1 MYSANTHIDE
11 RNHEQDGVLD
21 RQLSWVQKTLERTK
35 GDRWI
40 WLIIIMLSMIS
51 IMAVYSATGAIA
63 YKKGVA
69 VEKYLL
75 FKHIIFVLMGIGM
88 IYIAHLLDYKYYAG
102 ISKILMII
110 TLPLLLYTLAFGSQI
125 NGASRWVQVPVIGL
139 TFQTSDLAKL
149 ALITFLARMLTKKQE
164 NIKDV
169 KNAFIPIMGS
179 VCVVFVLIAL
189 ANLSTALMLFG
200 VSILLLIIGRI
211 SIKQIAFVCAGG
223 VVLLMFVVFLG
234 PRRETYK
241 SRINTFM
248 HPELQSSDKTFQ
260 SDHSKIALATGG
272 LFGKGPGNSTERNF
286 LPHPYSDFIF
296 AIIIEEY
303 GTVGGLGIVVLYLVL
318 LYRCVR
324 IVVRSPKA
332 FGALLAA
339 GLSFSLTI
347 QAFANMAVAVGLG
360 PVTGVPLPLVSMGGT
375 SMIFTSIAF
384 GIILSVSRDV
394 EEHSTKKEEKVIVGT
409 IPAMG

>member
-1 MYSANTHIDE
+1 MLVSA
-11 RNHEQDGVLD
+11 L
-21 RQLSWVQKTLERTK
+21 LEKTK

-40 WLIIIMLSMIS
+40 WLIIILLSLIS
-51 IMAVYSATGAIA
+51 ILAVYSATGTLA
-63 YKKGVA
+63 YKQGKA
-69 VEKYLL
+69 VEKILL
-75 FKHIIFVLMGIGM
+75 TKHIIFVVMGIAM
-88 IYIAHLLDYKYYAG
+88 IYISHLLDYKYYAG
-102 ISKILMII
+102 ISKVLMLI
-110 TLPLLLYTLAFGSQI
+110 TLPLLVYTLIFGTSL
-125 NGASRWVQVPVIGL
+125 NDASRWVKIPFIGL

-169 KNAFIPIMGS
+169 KKAFLPIMGS
-179 VCVVFVLIAL
+179 VCVVFILIAL

-211 SIKQIAFVCAGG
+211 SIKQIGMVCAGG
-223 VVLLMFVVFLG
+223 LVLLMFVIFLG

-241 SRINTFM
+241 SRIQSFM
-248 HPELQSSDKTFQ
+248 HPELQHSDKTYQ
-260 SDHSKIALATGG
+260 ADHAKMALAKGG
-272 LFGKGPGNSTERNF
+272 VFGAGPGKSIERNF

-296 AIIIEEY
+296 AIIVEEY
-303 GTVGGLGIVVLYLVL
+303 GFIGGLVIIILYLVL

-324 IVVRSPKA
+324 IVTQSPKA

-394 EEHSTKKEEKVIVGT
+394 EENNKKVVVGE
-409 IPAMG
+409 IPAMA

>member
-1 MYSANTHIDE
+1 MLHALLN
-11 RNHEQDGVLD
+11 
-21 RQLSWVQKTLERTK
+21 KTK

-40 WLIIIMLSMIS
+40 WLIIILLSLIS
-51 IMAVYSATGAIA
+51 VMAVYSATGTLA
-63 YKKGVA
+63 YKKGEA
-69 VEKYLL
+69 VEKLL
-75 FKHIIFVLMGIGM
+75 LTKHLIFVLLGIGM
-88 IYIAHLLDYKYYAG
+88 IYIAHLLDYRYYAG

-110 TLPLLLYTLAFGSQI
+110 TIPLLIYTLIFGT
-125 NGASRWVQVPVIGL
+125 NLNDASRWVKIPVIGL

-164 NIKDV
+164 NIKDL
-169 KNAFIPIMGS
+169 KESFIPIMAS
-179 VCVVFVLIAL
+179 VCTVFVLIAL
-189 ANLSTALMLFG
+189 ANMSTALMLFG

-211 SIKQIAFVCAGG
+211 SIKQISIVCAGG
-223 VVLLMFVVFLG
+223 LVLLLIVGFLG

-241 SRINTFM
+241 SRIKTFM
-248 HPELQSSDKTFQ
+248 HPELVHSDKTFQ
-260 SDHSKIALATGG
+260 ADQAKIALATGG
-272 LFGKGPGNSTERNF
+272 VFGKGPGNSTQRNF

-296 AIIIEEY
+296 AIIIEEW
-303 GTVGGLGIVVLYLVL
+303 GTVGGIVIMTLYLVL
-318 LYRCVR
+318 LYRCIK
-324 IVVRSPKA
+324 IVTRAPKA

-375 SMIFTSIAF
+375 SMIFTSVAF

-394 EEHSTKKEEKVIVGT
+394 EENVLGKEAPEKEKSKTNKVIVGE

>member
-1 MYSANTHIDE
+1 MFNINAI
-11 RNHEQDGVLD
+11 
-21 RQLSWVQKTLERTK
+21 LERTK

-40 WLIIIMLSMIS
+40 WLIIIMLSLIS
-51 IMAVYSATGAIA
+51 IMAVYSATGTIA
-63 YKKGVA
+63 NKKGIS
-69 VEKYLL
+69 VERYLL
-75 FKHIIFVLMGIGM
+75 FKHVIFVFLGIGM
-88 IYIAHLLDYKYYAG
+88 IYISHLLDYKYYAG

-110 TLPLLLYTLAFGSQI
+110 TLPLLLYTLVFGGQI
-125 NGASRWVQVPVIGL
+125 NGAARWVQVPVIGL

-169 KNAFIPIMGS
+169 KNAFVPIMGS
-179 VCVVFVLIAL
+179 VCVVFILIAL

-211 SIKQIAFVCAGG
+211 SIKQILVVCAGG
-223 VVLLMFVVFLG
+223 VVLLMFVIFLG

-241 SRINTFM
+241 SRINAFM
-248 HPELQSSDKTFQ
+248 HPELQHSDKTYQ

-303 GTVGGLGIVVLYLVL
+303 GTVGGLAIVVLYLVL

-324 IVVRSPKA
+324 IVTRSPKA

-394 EEHSTKKEEKVIVGT
+394 EEHSSNKQEKVIIGE
-409 IPAMG
+409 IPAMA

>member
-1 MYSANTHIDE
+1 MIAIN
-11 RNHEQDGVLD
+11 RLLD
-21 RQLSWVQKTLERTK
+21 KTK

-40 WLIIIMLSMIS
+40 WLIIILLSMIS
-51 IMAVYSATGAIA
+51 ILTVYSATGTYA
-63 YKKGVA
+63 YKTGKT
-69 VEKYLL
+69 VEKILL
-75 FKHIIFVLMGIGM
+75 TKHLIFVVMGIGM

-110 TLPLLLYTLAFGSQI
+110 TIPLLFYTAIFGANI
-125 NGASRWVQVPVIGL
+125 NDASRWVKIPVIGL
-139 TFQTSDLAKL
+139 TFQTSDLAKI
-149 ALITFLARMLTKKQE
+149 ALITFLARMLTRKQE

-169 KNAFIPIMGS
+169 KKAFLPIMGS
-179 VCVVFVLIAL
+179 VCVVFVLIAW

-211 SIKQIAFVCAGG
+211 SIKQIGMVCAGG
-223 VVLLMFVVFLG
+223 AILLTFIVFLG
-234 PRRETYK
+234 PRAETYK
-241 SRINTFM
+241 SRVNSFL
-248 HPELQSSDKTFQ
+248 HPEKQHSDKTYQ
-260 SDHSKIALATGG
+260 ADQSKIALATGG
-272 LFGKGPGNSTERNF
+272 VFGKGPGNSTQRNF

-296 AIIIEEY
+296 AIIVEEY
-303 GTVGGLGIVVLYLVL
+303 GLLGAFTVVVLYLVL

-324 IVVRSPKA
+324 IVTQSPKA

-394 EEHSTKKEEKVIVGT
+394 EEKGSKKVIVGE
-409 IPAMG
+409 IPAMA

>member
-1 MYSANTHIDE
+1 MFQALLN
-11 RNHEQDGVLD
+11 
-21 RQLSWVQKTLERTK
+21 KTK

-40 WLIIIMLSMIS
+40 WLIIILLSLIS
-51 IMAVYSATGAIA
+51 VMAVYSATGTLA
-63 YKKGVA
+63 YKRGEA
-69 VEKYLL
+69 VEKLL
-75 FKHIIFVLMGIGM
+75 LTKHLIFVLLGIGM
-88 IYIAHLLDYKYYAG
+88 IYISHLLDYRYYAG
-102 ISKILMII
+102 ISKILMIVTI
-110 TLPLLLYTLAFGSQI
+110 PLLLYTLIFGA
-125 NGASRWVQVPVIGL
+125 NVNDASRWVKIPVIGL

-164 NIKDV
+164 NIKNV
-169 KNAFIPIMGS
+169 KESFIPIMGS

-211 SIKQIAFVCAGG
+211 SIKQISLVCVGG
-223 VVLLMFVVFLG
+223 AILLMFVVFLG
-234 PRRETYK
+234 PRRATYA
-241 SRINTFM
+241 SRIKSFL
-248 HPELQSSDKTFQ
+248 HPEMQHSDKTFQ
-260 SDHSKIALATGG
+260 ADQAKIALATGG
-272 LFGKGPGNSTERNF
+272 VFGKGPGNSTQRNF

-296 AIIIEEY
+296 AIIIEEW
-303 GTVGGLGIVVLYLVL
+303 GTFGGMVIMMLYLVL
-318 LYRCVR
+318 LYRCIK
-324 IVVRSPKA
+324 IVTRAPKA

-375 SMIFTSIAF
+375 SMIFTSVAF

-394 EEHSTKKEEKVIVGT
+394 EENIAGKTTADKTKVSNKVIVGE
-409 IPAMG
+409 IPAMA

>member
-1 MYSANTHIDE
+1 MFNINA
-11 RNHEQDGVLD
+11 L
-21 RQLSWVQKTLERTK
+21 LERTK

-40 WLIIIMLSMIS
+40 WIIITLLSMIS
-51 IMAVYSATGAIA
+51 IMVVYSATGAIA
-63 YKKGVA
+63 YKKGVS

-75 FKHIIFVLMGIGM
+75 FKHVIFVLLGVVM

-110 TLPLLLYTLAFGSQI
+110 TIPLLFYTAIFGA
-125 NGASRWVQVPVIGL
+125 NLNNASRWVQVPIIGL

-149 ALITFLARMLTKKQE
+149 SLITFLARMLTRKQE

-169 KNAFIPIMGS
+169 KNAFLPIMGS
-179 VCVVFVLIAL
+179 VVVVFGLIAW
-189 ANLSTALMLFG
+189 ANLSTGLMLFG

-211 SIKQIAFVCAGG
+211 SIKQIAMVCAAGA
-223 VVLLMFVVFLG
+223 VMLTLLIFIG
-234 PRRETYK
+234 PRADTWQ
-241 SRINTFM
+241 SRIKTFM
-248 HPELQSSDKTFQ
+248 HPEKQDSDKTYQ

-272 LFGKGPGNSTERNF
+272 VLGKGPGNSTERNF

-303 GTVGGLGIVVLYLVL
+303 GTVGGLVVIILYLTL
-318 LYRCVR
+318 LYRCVL
-324 IVVRSPKA
+324 IVNRSPKA

-394 EEHSTKKEEKVIVGT
+394 EEKSSGVKKEDKVIVGE
-409 IPAMG
+409 IPAMA